1 MLASIRK
8 DRFEKLRNHLQMYES
23 PMNSAIEYEYYWQFA
38 PDVFL
43 ASSQN

>member
-1 MLASIRK
+1 
-8 DRFEKLRNHLQMYES
+8 MYES

-43 ASSQN
+43 ASSQNEFQETNGAPGQDLQTRG